1 MSRVSMDEKT
11 ITRQLS
17 DDIESLRFD
26 RDQLQMMLRVA
37 LEELERTNPGASC
50 IPQVIATLKFCTQ

>member
-1 MSRVSMDEKT
+1 MNENT
-11 ITRQLS
+11 HTRALS
-17 DDIESLRFD
+17 EDIESLRFD

-37 LEELERTNPGASC
+37 LEELERANPSAPC

>member
-1 MSRVSMDEKT
+1 MNENNH
-11 ITRQLS
+11 TRDS
-17 DDIESLRFD
+17 EEMESLRFD

-37 LEELERTNPGASC
+37 LEELERTNPGANC

>member
-1 MSRVSMDEKT
+1 MNENNG
-11 ITRQLS
+11 TRELS
-17 DDIESLRFD
+17 EEMESLRFD

-37 LEELERTNPGASC
+37 LEELERTNPGAAC

>member
-1 MSRVSMDEKT
+1 MNENT
-11 ITRQLS
+11 HTRALS
-17 DDIESLRFD
+17 EDIESLRFD

-37 LEELERTNPGASC
+37 LEELERANPGAAC

>member
-1 MSRVSMDEKT
+1 MNENNG
-11 ITRQLS
+11 TRAQS
-17 DDIESLRFD
+17 EEMESLRFD

-37 LEELERTNPGASC
+37 LEELERTNPGANC

>member
-1 MSRVSMDEKT
+1 MSIHKDN
-11 ITRQLS
+11 TRQLA

-26 RDQLQMMLRVA
+26 RDQLQMMLRVS
-37 LEELERTNPGASC
+37 LEEIERSNPGAPC

>member
-1 MSRVSMDEKT
+1 MHVNENNH
-11 ITRQLS
+11 TRDS
-17 DDIESLRFD
+17 EEMESLRFD

-37 LEELERTNPGASC
+37 LEELERTNPGAPC

>member
-1 MSRVSMDEKT
+1 MNENT
-11 ITRQLS
+11 HTRAQ
-17 DDIESLRFD
+17 DIESLRFD

-37 LEELERTNPGASC
+37 LEELERANPGAAC